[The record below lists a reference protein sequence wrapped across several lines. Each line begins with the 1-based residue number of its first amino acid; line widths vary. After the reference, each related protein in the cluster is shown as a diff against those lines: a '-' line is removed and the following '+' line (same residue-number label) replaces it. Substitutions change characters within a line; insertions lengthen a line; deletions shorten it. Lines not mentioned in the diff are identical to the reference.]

1 MAETHCVHALYVRR
15 DKIVAAILKYEA
27 QLLRAQHD
35 LAHVNAA
42 LHLFTA
48 EGEPQDYPSYVDLRR
63 IYRRGETTRYCLE
76 ALRADG
82 PLDTRE
88 LTLRVL
94 RAKGLDETDA
104 VLRNGVAFRVIH
116 ALSRL
121 ALRGQVVKECKRKR
135 AFVWRLPGEMELLK

>member
-1 MAETHCVHALYVRR
+1 MAETHCVHALYTRR

-42 LHLFTA
+42 LYLFTA
-48 EGEPQDYPSYVDLRR
+48 AGEPKDYPSYVDLRR
-63 IYRRGETTRYCLE
+63 VYRRGETTRICLE
-76 ALRADG
+76 ALKAEG

-104 VLRNGVAFRVIH
+104 VLRNGVSFRVIH

-121 ALRGQVVKECKRKR
+121 SVKEQVVKECKRKR
-135 AFVWRLPGEMELLK
+135 AFVWRLRELG